1 MTDLTKKLE
10 AKLQERL
17 DLGNERKLKDINLPF
32 DFVSNDY
39 LGLARSKELSD
50 RIKHRFESLGETNL
64 NGASGSRLLSG
75 NSKFAM
81 ALEEK
86 LGALFNAEAAL
97 VFNSGYMANIALIS
111 TIANKDDTILYDQL
125 SHVCLKEGAWMSRA
139 DARPFRHNDVR
150 DLELKLKQATGD
162 VFVIMETVYSMDG
175 DIGPVEEIHKV
186 CRYYG
191 ANLIVD
197 EAHSTG
203 IMGKNGNGYLNQ
215 IGFQE
220 AVFAKVYTF
229 GKAVGVHG
237 ACICGSKVLIDY
249 LTNFCRPFIY
259 TTGVS
264 LHQLVS
270 IEQAFDYLFDY
281 PELSLDIQKKILH
294 FQKGIKS
301 INLGINKAKYQE
313 SNTAIQPIIIPGNN
327 RLKKITSELQS
338 LGFDIRPIL
347 SPTVKQGSERIRVCL
362 HTHNSLEE
370 IDDLIKNLDL
380 LLSK

>member
-17 DLGNERKLKDINLPF
+17 ELGNERKLRDINLPF

-39 LGLARSKELSD
+39 LGLARSKELAG
-50 RIKHRFESLGETNL
+50 RIKHRFESLDHINL

-75 NSKFAM
+75 NSSFAM

-86 LGALFNAEAAL
+86 LAKLFNAEAAL
-97 VFNSGYMANIALIS
+97 LFNSGYMANLALIS
-111 TIANKDDTILYDQL
+111 TIATKDDTILYDQL

-175 DIGPVEEIHKV
+175 DIGHVEEIHKV

-203 IMGKNGNGYLNQ
+203 VMGKHGNGYLNQ
-215 IGFQE
+215 IGFQD
-220 AVFAKVYTF
+220 AVFGRVYTF

-237 ACICGSKVLIDY
+237 ACICGSKILIDY

-259 TTGVS
+259 TTGIS

-270 IEQAFDYLFDY
+270 IEQAFDYLYDY
-281 PELSLDIQKKILH
+281 PELTSDLQKKIVH
-294 FQKGIKS
+294 FQKGINS

-313 SNTAIQPIIIPGNN
+313 SNTAIQPIIVPGNK
-327 RLKKITSELQS
+327 RLKKVTADLQS

-362 HTHNSLEE
+362 HTHNTLEE
-370 IDDLIKNLDL
+370 IDDLIRNLDI

>member
-1 MTDLTKKLE
+1 
-10 AKLQERL
+10 
-17 DLGNERKLKDINLPF
+17 
-32 DFVSNDY
+32 
-39 LGLARSKELSD
+39 
-50 RIKHRFESLGETNL
+50 
-64 NGASGSRLLSG
+64 
-75 NSKFAM
+75 
-81 ALEEK
+81 
-86 LGALFNAEAAL
+86 
-97 VFNSGYMANIALIS
+97 
-111 TIANKDDTILYDQL
+111 
-125 SHVCLKEGAWMSRA
+125 MSRA

-203 IMGKNGNGYLNQ
+203 IMGKNGNGYLNK

-220 AVFAKVYTF
+220 AVFARVYTF

>member
-1 MTDLTKKLE
+1 
-10 AKLQERL
+10 
-17 DLGNERKLKDINLPF
+17 
-32 DFVSNDY
+32 
-39 LGLARSKELSD
+39 
-50 RIKHRFESLGETNL
+50 
-64 NGASGSRLLSG
+64 
-75 NSKFAM
+75 M
-81 ALEEK
+81 ALEDK
-86 LGALFNAEAAL
+86 LAALFNAEAAL

-111 TIANKDDTILYDQL
+111 TIATKDDTILYDQL

-203 IMGKNGNGYLNQ
+203 VMGKHGNGYLNQ
-215 IGFQE
+215 IGFQN
-220 AVFAKVYTF
+220 AVFGRVYTF

-259 TTGVS
+259 TTGIS

-270 IEQAFDYLFDY
+270 IEQAFDYLYDC
-281 PELSLDIQKKILH
+281 PELAIDIQKKIAH
-294 FQKGIKS
+294 FQKGVKS

-327 RLKKITSELQS
+327 RVKKITSDLQS

-362 HTHNSLEE
+362 HTHNSFEE
-370 IDDLIKNLDL
+370 IDSLIKNLNL

>member
-220 AVFAKVYTF
+220 AVFARVYTF